1 MLVSPT
7 NELHVVVG
15 LLACCSARVRQ
26 QHMPCHQELRSLD
39 WVIDLE
45 VRWCWE
51 RVKGG
56 HHGKVHG
63 EGVVRGRGGGM
74 AADEPSLKLEPG
86 LLFSED
92 SPLVPVGGRAPCG
105 LRLEAGA
112 LAGGWSGWRA
122 AQDGWGEYGGRWNC
136 RGNKGEKGRLSCRS
150 ERVITSRLYLT
161 ALDTG
166 QSLGACS
173 PRFIRTNQYL

>member
-1 MLVSPT
+1 MERIT
-7 NELHVVVG
+7 G
-15 LLACCSARVRQ
+15 RVW
-26 QHMPCHQELRSLD
+26 S
-39 WVIDLE
+39 
-45 VRWCWE
+45 
-51 RVKGG
+51 
-56 HHGKVHG
+56 
-63 EGVVRGRGGGM
+63 GVVEVGWRRTNP
-74 AADEPSLKLEPG
+74 ASNWNQASYFWRTLLLSPSAV
-86 LLFSED
+86 
-92 SPLVPVGGRAPCG
+92 VPPYG

-112 LAGGWSGWRA
+112 LAVGWSGWRA